1 MAYVFYFFQMWMD
14 GRRRHR
20 SLPGPAGWG
29 AAGIQSLLYLFLV
42 LLFLIALVFSRSR
55 GGILA
60 GAFTVFAVAV
70 LAQFRTRRKAWLVGL
85 SIFLLITVAY
95 GLWIGLDPIL
105 GRFEQLGEAHYLQFE
120 GRLTFWK
127 DSMGLIREYPLTGI
141 GLGDFGIAFQRF
153 QTSWLTF
160 FVDHA
165 HNDYV
170 EFAVETGLVGAAM
183 LFLPILYL
191 LGKMIVSFLKDSRRY
206 RPAIVLGCI
215 GSTLAI
221 LLHSITDFNLQIP
234 SNALVFSIVLGIGY
248 KTACLERSDEME
260 QKPPDLREQS
270 GASAR
275 RAEVSRR

>member
-1 MAYVFYFFQMWMD
+1 
-14 GRRRHR
+14 
-20 SLPGPAGWG
+20 
-29 AAGIQSLLYLFLV
+29 
-42 LLFLIALVFSRSR
+42 
-55 GGILA
+55 
-60 GAFTVFAVAV
+60 
-70 LAQFRTRRKAWLVGL
+70 
-85 SIFLLITVAY
+85 
-95 GLWIGLDPIL
+95 
-105 GRFEQLGEAHYLQFE
+105 
-120 GRLTFWK
+120 
-127 DSMGLIREYPLTGI
+127 MGLIREYPLTGI